1 MEKTALMFAGQG
13 AQYPGMGAEIAGK
26 SPAAKNIFEEAD
38 RILGLPISLS
48 CFTGTLDDLTPC
60 RICQPAIF
68 TVSRAM
74 RAAYQEEHPDFAG
87 TVCGGLSLGEFSA
100 ACEAGIFDFE
110 TALKL
115 VAERGRLMDKCC
127 KDYPG
132 GMAAILGCEDLD
144 FLKGICEKANIDIA
158 NYNCPGQVVIS
169 GKAEGLAE
177 ASQILEEQGFRVV
190 QLSVAGAYHSRLML
204 SAADAFGELLDKT
217 PFNAPN
223 MTFLQNVTGAPET
236 EPDKIRKNL
245 RLQVA
250 SSVRWQQCAVYMTEN
265 TQNALEFGPGNV
277 LTKFMRRIKRG
288 YPASAPFFV
297 PTI

>member
-1 MEKTALMFAGQG
+1 MERTALMFAGQG
-13 AQYPGMGAEIAGK
+13 AQYSGMGAEIAEK
-26 SPAAKNIFEEAD
+26 SPAAKHIFQEAD
-38 RILGLPISLS
+38 RILGFSISS
-48 CFTGTLDDLTPC
+48 ICFTGTLEDLTPC

-74 RAAYQEEHPDFAG
+74 RAAYQEEHPDFSG

-100 ACEAGIFDFE
+100 ACEANIFDFE

-127 KDYPG
+127 HDYPG
-132 GMAAILGCEDLD
+132 GMVAVLGYEDMDALRALCENA
-144 FLKGICEKANIDIA
+144 GIDIA

-169 GKAEGLAE
+169 GNAKGLAE
-177 ASQILEEQGFRVV
+177 VSQILEGQGHRIAP
-190 QLSVAGAYHSRLML
+190 LSVAGAYHSRLMQ

-217 PFNAPN
+217 HFNAPN
-223 MTFLQNVTGAPET
+223 MVFLQNVTGQPES
-236 EPDKIRKNL
+236 EPDRIRENL

-250 SSVRWQQCAVYMTEN
+250 SSVRWQQCATYMTEN
-265 TQNALEFGPGNV
+265 TQCALEFGPGNV

-288 YPASAPFFV
+288 YPSDAPFFV
-297 PTI
+297 QI